1 MKASPK
7 HPQSLTGLVIAKTRV
22 SGVKMTMKSKAP
34 HAAHFVLIFRKRQM
48 PTVNSKRDSKKE
60 KDKAAGFKMLKW
72 KALK

>member
-1 MKASPK
+1 
-7 HPQSLTGLVIAKTRV
+7 
-22 SGVKMTMKSKAP
+22 MTMKSKAP